1 MNNNYI
7 TRNSKP
13 FLIAEISGNHKK
25 NIKRIYKI
33 IDEASKAGFDAIKI
47 QTYKPD
53 TITMNLK
60 KNDFKILDKKSLWK
74 NKTLFEV

>member
-1 MNNNYI
+1 M
-7 TRNSKP
+7 RNIIIGKKKIGIRKPP

-47 QTYKPD
+47 QTYKPN

-60 KNDFKILDKKSLWK
+60 KKRF
-74 NKTLFEV
+74 